1 MAEFISTHQDKV
13 YLRSLF
19 CREVEGMYSF
29 GTKKINVKCE
39 DNCLKVRVGG
49 GYVSIEEY
57 VDLNMP
63 YEIAKMNNDGLLSKA
78 YL

>member
-1 MAEFISTHQDKV
+1 
-13 YLRSLF
+13 
-19 CREVEGMYSF
+19 MYSF

-39 DNCLKVRVGG
+39 NNCLKVRVGG